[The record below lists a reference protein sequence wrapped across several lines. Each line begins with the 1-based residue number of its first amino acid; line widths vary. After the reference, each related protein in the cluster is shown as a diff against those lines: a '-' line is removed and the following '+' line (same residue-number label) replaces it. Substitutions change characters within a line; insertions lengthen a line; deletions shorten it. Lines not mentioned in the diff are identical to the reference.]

1 MSDEGQQNSKESGF
15 VRTVTKRALAPIVAT
30 AATAATGYAIRKG
43 TEVWEQRLRPKVE
56 EKGGGRALARNTLG
70 NAAATVGGAVQN
82 AGPVS
87 EKVSSLTSEKVSSLA
102 EKVRPEQSGGA
113 DVPSPAREPSMNDA
127 ERKAERRRREQRR
140 QERRRALEQAKS
152 S

>member
-1 MSDEGQQNSKESGF
+1 MADEREQNSKESGF
-15 VRTVTKRALAPIVAT
+15 VRTVTKRALAPIAAT
-30 AATAATGYAIRKG
+30 AATAAMGYAIRKG

-56 EKGGGRALARNTLG
+56 EKGGGRGLARNTLG
-70 NAAATVGGAVQN
+70 HAAATVGGAVQS

-102 EKVRPEQSGGA
+102 EKVRQGQTGDP
-113 DVPSPAREPSMNDA
+113 DVPSPAPEPSMNDA
-127 ERKAERRRREQRR
+127 ERKAERQRREQRR
-140 QERRRALEQAKS
+140 QERRQALEQAKS